1 MPGTMESR
9 RWTVS
14 PPTFRAARPVG
25 ATTWTFL
32 VDSPR
37 NLRTRVDL
45 PVPALPVRKTLRPSR
60 IARRADE
67 NSSVIS
73 MPVAADSG
81 GVVVVLMDSSV
92 GGLGEARCGS
102 VLPVVPDLVPS
113 VLGHLAGDLRGSVAR
128 PDGDGP
134 VGGDHP
140 RPRGEPPGGACPENS
155 PERRPR

>member
-1 MPGTMESR
+1 
-9 RWTVS
+9 
-14 PPTFRAARPVG
+14 
-25 ATTWTFL
+25 
-32 VDSPR
+32 
-37 NLRTRVDL
+37 LRTRVDL

-113 VLGHLAGDLRGSVAR
+113 VLGHLAGDLRGSGA
-128 PDGDGP
+128 PLDGEGSDGRDAASSR
-134 VGGDHP
+134 GGTT
-140 RPRGEPPGGACPENS
+140 RGA
-155 PERRPR
+155 

>member
-1 MPGTMESR
+1 
-9 RWTVS
+9 
-14 PPTFRAARPVG
+14 
-25 ATTWTFL
+25 
-32 VDSPR
+32 
-37 NLRTRVDL
+37 LRTRVDL

-140 RPRGEPPGGACPENS
+140 RPRGEPPGGASPENS
-155 PERRPR
+155 PERRPRRASASNSVRRSYSLIPV